1 MSTHEELRELGLV
14 DEQGSLKIEA
24 RKTMETPLQAL
35 ADLLNDKVSSD
46 SGVYVSEC
54 FQSVMIREERPY
66 RVVKGLHDIPTLVF
80 SGTVYPLDRLTCYP
94 DIHDTNYQDVS
105 LYKPVKEEHVDQ
117 IIFMV
122 QYLYDLNNRNNNLYM
137 QFKRYQCGKV
147 TYEEIM
153 NSLKSNMEFW
163 SVPNYVE
170 SLVEEYYVNP
180 HLFDV
185 KTPVE
190 QLIEQVELIE
200 SRRKRVKE
208 RDDES
213 THD

>member
-46 SGVYVSEC
+46 SGVYVSDC

-94 DIHDTNYQDVS
+94 DIYNINYQDVS
-105 LYKPVKEEHVDQ
+105 LFKPVKEEHADLVLLLIQDVYALNIRNTRLDIQ
-117 IIFMV
+117 I
-122 QYLYDLNNRNNNLYM
+122 
-137 QFKRYQCGKV
+137 KRYRCGKIS
-147 TYEEIM
+147 YDEIM
-153 NSLKSNMEFW
+153 HEFKVSGKW
-163 SVPNYVE
+163 YIPDSMNV
-170 SLVEEYYVNP
+170 LFEEY
-180 HLFDV
+180 HLD
-185 KTPVE
+185 KYLLNVE
-190 QLIEQVELIE
+190 KSTKQLIDRVELIE
-200 SRRKRVKE
+200 SRRKKLQE
-208 RDDES
+208 HKGDAK
-213 THD
+213 